1 VEVTGKFTI
10 TFGGGICLNYMEI
23 FGYEEALPKK
33 EYIRLVGRLQEVFY
47 RQIYLVRV
55 VMDEVTRRKYP
66 L

>member
-1 VEVTGKFTI
+1 MEVTGKFTI
-10 TFGGGICLNYMEI
+10 TFGGGLFLDYMEI